1 MWNIWN
7 LEINEQ
13 NTKLFDVEKTTYK
26 WSKTLREN
34 ALRGGIEGRKA
45 DKDLD
50 SILALFDAA
59 SRDDERTL
67 GTRGVLNFLSDLGM
81 QAFQAETLAQKPIED
96 DRVQIVTA
104 HKSKGLQA
112 KFVLIPDVQADIW
125 PSSRLRNN
133 LLEVERLGYETVVRS
148 PSRNEIIAEDIRL
161 LKLPNQ
167 GLVKDFWCQP

>member
-59 SRDDERTL
+59 SEMMKEL
-67 GTRGVLNFLSDLGM
+67 W
-81 QAFQAETLAQKPIED
+81 AQGE
-96 DRVQIVTA
+96 
-104 HKSKGLQA
+104 
-112 KFVLIPDVQADIW
+112 F
-125 PSSRLRNN
+125 
-133 LLEVERLGYETVVRS
+133 
-148 PSRNEIIAEDIRL
+148 
-161 LKLPNQ
+161 
-167 GLVKDFWCQP
+167 